1 MVALAVGQRGGQ
13 PAEHGGQRHPVPQVG
28 LRVEEDLGPADPG
41 RRGPG
46 QVRAGQVV
54 EVLLLLEDPQVRVV
68 QVQEGLQAVELVP
81 GPQFGHVR
89 GGQRD
94 VVARRQADQELGLE
108 RAFDVQVQL
117 SNGQHGRDSAARATL
132 RSA

>member
-1 MVALAVGQRGGQ
+1 MN
-13 PAEHGGQRHPVPQVG
+13 
-28 LRVEEDLGPADPG
+28 DLGPAHPG

-54 EVLLLLEDPQVRVV
+54 EVLLLLEDTQAGVV
-68 QVQEGLQAVELVP
+68 QVQEGLQAVEPVP
-81 GPQFGHVR
+81 GPEFPGIT

-94 VVARRQADQELGLE
+94 VVADGQLDQQLGLE
-108 RAFDVQVQL
+108 RAFDVQMQL
-117 SNGQHGRDSAARATL
+117 SDRKHGRDSAARGTL